1 MALTNLMT
9 AITLDVYDHNATQT
23 SIKSISCDS
32 NTRFVRAALTYAHVP
47 YKVSVNAAVALTV
60 VRPDGAA
67 VNIEGEAYNSGS
79 ANTDRIVAELTDVA
93 TAVKGSLLAQFKIE
107 DGDQVLRTEVFKID
121 NGVALDIDSD
131 KWADTYQGY
140 DLSEFANTIEGLDS
154 RVTEL
159 EVGGDSI
166 ITTFLGRTPITLTDD
181 TDVKLV
187 AQEQTTYTLPEFLAD
202 YNSPTTD
209 DVEVRLTN
217 TTITREGGKMI
228 FTAEGDNVNLCF
240 ADLRLNNL
248 TVGETY
254 TLVVTRGEYV
264 SGTTGGY
271 FIIYDRDGEELGRTG
286 DITQDEVTLEF
297 TATTTF
303 ARVRLQPT
311 TNYYL
316 ETYGIRTAT
325 IVGAAVYSKRSG
337 TFNAQIRLGIIP
349 SGTLIESDPS
359 CEVYSL
365 TQKEE
370 IKVDDALS
378 ATSRN
383 PVQNRRIFAAMGDLS
398 NLRTSSKTNLVAAI
412 NEAANSSGT
421 RLAGK
426 RCVFLGDSVAA
437 FRNPPEDIPSIVGLQ
452 TGMTVYNCAFGGC
465 RISDN
470 TIAEGTDDPWEAF
483 CFARLADGIATGDW
497 TYQEANIAKLQ
508 ELDYTGYSPS
518 GHFTTLKGVNWNN
531 VDYCVIFFAGNDPG
545 NARFDDPNNSENTYY
560 YLGAFRYGIKKIL
573 TAYPH
578 LKFLVVGT
586 DYHKTGSSNTD
597 ERTYT
602 MDGQTYYYYDWSD
615 RLMAEC
621 KNLKLPTL
629 DWYRSNGL
637 NALTVDY
644 YMTSDG
650 KHPNYIGNQ
659 FLAGQIVARLLSQY

>member
-47 YKVSVNAAVALTV
+47 YKVSVDAAVTLTV
-60 VRPDGAA
+60 VRSDGAA
-67 VNIEGEAYNSGS
+67 VNVEGETYDSG
-79 ANTDRIVAELTDVA
+79 AETTDRIVAELTDVA

-107 DGDQVLRTEVFKID
+107 DGEQVLRTEVFKID

-140 DLSEFANTIEGLDS
+140 DLSEFANTIEELDS
-154 RVTEL
+154 RVTDL

-166 ITTFLGRTPITLTDD
+166 IATFLGRTPITLTDD

-217 TTITREGGKMI
+217 TTVTREGGKMI
-228 FTAEGDNVNLCF
+228 FTAVGDNVGQCF

-254 TLVVTRGEYV
+254 TLIVTRGEYV

-337 TFNAQIRLGIIP
+337 TFNTQVRLGILP

-398 NLRTSSKTNLVAAI
+398 SLRTSAKTNLVAAI

-518 GHFTTLKGVNWNN
+518 GHFTTLKGVNWSN
-531 VDYCVIFFAGNDPG
+531 VDYCVVFFAGNDPG

-659 FLAGQIVARLLSQY
+659 FLGGQIAARLLSQY